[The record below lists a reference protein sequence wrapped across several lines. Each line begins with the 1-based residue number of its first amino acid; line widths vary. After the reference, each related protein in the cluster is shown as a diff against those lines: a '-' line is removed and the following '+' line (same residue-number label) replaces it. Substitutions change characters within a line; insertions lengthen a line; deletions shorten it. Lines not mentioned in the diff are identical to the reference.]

1 MHEFFVGEILL
12 GVDSNLDKARSL
24 LGTRRRQ
31 LAQTTDRR
39 VEFTGNNKWKGQA
52 LYGRVEYTG
61 NNL

>member
-12 GVDSNLDKARSL
+12 GVDSNLDEARSL

-39 VEFTGNNKWKGQA
+39 VEFTENKEQ
-52 LYGRVEYTG
+52 
-61 NNL
+61 